1 MASTFTDLG
10 LELMATGENAGT
22 WGEKTNANLNLIEQL
37 TGGVLSLSIA
47 GGAGNQDLTI
57 IDGNVTGTAQQRIL
71 EFTGTI
77 SGARVIRFPLLTET
91 FYFIKNGTS
100 GAHTVQI
107 KAISGSGATVTF
119 AADDKG
125 YKIIYFDGVATNT
138 GAFEIPLT
146 TAQAVTLTGTQTLTN
161 KTLTDPKLTPTAT
174 TAGKV
179 EFLEGTN
186 NGTNKATLIGPAA
199 TADVTVTL
207 PAATDTLVG
216 KATTDTLTNK
226 TINASQLINATVS
239 IAKLANGTDGNLI
252 SYDANGAA
260 VAVATGNSGQVLTS
274 AGAGAPPTFEA
285 ASAGISWVT
294 TPKTSSFT
302 VTAGEGYFMNSGSA
316 LTVSLP
322 AGQAGATFAI
332 ADYAR
337 NFATN
342 NLTISPNGSEKIG
355 GIAEDA
361 TLNVDGQAATFVY
374 VDGTK
379 GWINVQNAE
388 DTETGTPPFIQA
400 TGGTIT
406 QSGNFR
412 IHTFNSPGTF
422 QVTKI
427 ATESPAPIYNIVS
440 YAVSAGGGG
449 SGGSINNVH
458 VAAGGGGGGYR
469 GGRNQPV
476 DSYTESPL
484 CASSG
489 LAVSAQSY
497 SVVVGAGGA
506 GGCGVTRG
514 TNGVNSVFQ
523 SITSAGGGGGGAIGS
538 PGAPACRAGRPGGSG
553 GGGSSQ
559 TAANGGTG
567 NTPPVSPAQGT
578 NGGAGT
584 DAPPDLRGGGGGGAT
599 ATGGTGSPAAI
610 QGRGGAGATTTISG
624 SSLGYSG
631 GGSAGGTGGGGPGAG
646 AAASPC
652 GSGAAGQPKC
662 SPFDGNNATN
672 NRGGGGGGSA
682 ANPSAPGSP
691 GNFPGG
697 NGGSGVV
704 IIRYRFQ

>member
-1 MASTFTDLG
+1 MASQIKVD
-10 LELMATGENAGT
+10 
-22 WGEKTNANLNLIEQL
+22 Q
-37 TGGVLSLSIA
+37 IA
-47 GGAGNQDLTI
+47 GAAGNTVTI
-57 IDGNVTGTAQQRIL
+57 PAGQTLDVLGTLDIDGGTLVLPNTVVTT
-71 EFTGTI
+71 
-77 SGARVIRFPLLTET
+77 
-91 FYFIKNGTS
+91 
-100 GAHTVQI
+100 
-107 KAISGSGATVTF
+107 
-119 AADDKG
+119 
-125 YKIIYFDGVATNT
+125 
-138 GAFEIPLT
+138 
-146 TAQAVTLTGTQTLTN
+146 TGTQTLTN
-161 KTLTDPKLTPTAT
+161 KTLTTPVLTTPIANAGIQLKNAAT
-174 TAGKV
+174 SAG
-179 EFLEGTN
+179 FLEFFEDSD
-186 NGTNKATLIGPAA
+186 NGTNKTTLIGPAS
-199 TADVTVTL
+199 TANVTL
-207 PAATDTLVG
+207 TLPSATDTLVA

-294 TPKTSSFT
+294 TPKTANFT

-497 SVVVGAGGA
+497 SIVVGAGGA

-538 PGAPACRAGRPGGSG
+538 PGAPACRSGRPGGSG

-567 NTPPVSPAQGT
+567 NTPPVSPAQGS

-631 GGSAGGTGGGGPGAG
+631 GGGAGGTNAGPKAGG
-646 AAASPC
+646 AASPC
-652 GSGAAGQPKC
+652 GSGAAGAPGNG
-662 SPFDGNNATN
+662 PFSGNNATD
-672 NRGGGGGGSA
+672 NRGGGGGGVGAS
-682 ANPSAPGSP
+682 PSAPGSP

>member
-1 MASTFTDLG
+1 MASTYTTRLK
-10 LELMATGENAGT
+10 LERQASGENSGNWGNLTNYVLNRIDSTVRGYVTLSVAGS
-22 WGEKTNANLNLIEQL
+22 A
-37 TGGVLSLSIA
+37 
-47 GGAGNQDLTI
+47 
-57 IDGNVTGTAQQRIL
+57 NVTLVSNTSTTNTAEAADDQVHNKVI
-71 EFTGTI
+71 EFTGALT
-77 SGARVIRFPLLTET
+77 GAI
-91 FYFIKNGTS
+91 
-100 GAHTVQI
+100 TVFTD
-107 KAISGSGATVTF
+107 AVEGDYTLFNNTTGSHVLKF
-119 AADDKG
+119 ANTGHASN
-125 YKIIYFDGVATNT
+125 GVAITQGQKALVYTT
-138 GAFEIPLT
+138 GT
-146 TAQAVTLTGTQTLTN
+146 TVVDILAGAGLGNVSTTGTQTLTN
-161 KTLTDPKLTPTAT
+161 KTLTSPKINENVVLASTAT
-174 TAGKV
+174 
-179 EFLEGTN
+179 EL
-186 NGTNKATLIGPAA
+186 NKLDALSRGSIIYGNASAA
-199 TADVTVTL
+199 TAV
-207 PAATDTLVG
+207 
-216 KATTDTLTNK
+216 LTK
-226 TINASQLINATVS
+226 GGA
-239 IAKLANGTDGNLI
+239 GT
-252 SYDANGAA
+252 
-260 VAVATGNSGQVLTS
+260 VLTS
-274 AGAGAPPTFEA
+274 DGTDISWAD

-294 TPKTSSFT
+294 TPKTANFT

-449 SGGSINNVH
+449 SGGSINNIH
-458 VAAGGGGGGYR
+458 TAGGGGGGGYR

-497 SVVVGAGGA
+497 SIVVGAGGA

-538 PGAPACRAGRPGGSG
+538 PGAPACRSGRPGGSG

-567 NTPPVSPAQGT
+567 NTPPVSPAQGS

-662 SPFDGNNATN
+662 SPFDGNNATD